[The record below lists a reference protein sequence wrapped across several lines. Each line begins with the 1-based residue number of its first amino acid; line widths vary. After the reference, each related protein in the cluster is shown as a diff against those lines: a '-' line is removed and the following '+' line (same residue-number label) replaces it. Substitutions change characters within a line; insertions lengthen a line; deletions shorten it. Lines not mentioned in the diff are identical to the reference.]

1 MEHSY
6 PLTECV
12 SNVKPEMIQMSER
25 LYIGIDLGTYQSTV
39 MSSEGVQTTI
49 ETVVGRPKDPVA
61 RNFLGRDV
69 VFGAEA
75 IKHRLAC
82 NLFRPLEHGV
92 AQDDEDNLSAAKAFV
107 THLIENCDPEE
118 FDEVLGVI
126 CSPSHISFTDKTN
139 LVSILRGLV
148 NGIMVVSEPFAVAFG
163 LDQIAGSIVVDI
175 GAGTTDIA
183 RIYGP
188 FPTDDDQLTIEEAG
202 DWLDH
207 RLMELIQKKYAGA
220 QLTQSMVR
228 RWKEE
233 GSHVGDSGNE
243 FMVDL
248 SVEGKKQH
256 VDIGDLIRIA
266 CNDLVP
272 HLVEGLKK
280 IVAGADPEYQS
291 ALRNNIILAGG
302 GSLIENL
309 ADRVAL
315 QLADIGD
322 VTVWCAEDPV
332 VRVADGALKLA
343 SAMPDE
349 MYTAI
354 E

>member
-1 MEHSY
+1 
-6 PLTECV
+6 
-12 SNVKPEMIQMSER
+12 
-25 LYIGIDLGTYQSTV
+25 
-39 MSSEGVQTTI
+39 
-49 ETVVGRPKDPVA
+49 
-61 RNFLGRDV
+61 
-69 VFGAEA
+69 
-75 IKHRLAC
+75 
-82 NLFRPLEHGV
+82 
-92 AQDDEDNLSAAKAFV
+92 
-107 THLIENCDPEE
+107 
-118 FDEVLGVI
+118 
-126 CSPSHISFTDKTN
+126 
-139 LVSILRGLV
+139 
-148 NGIMVVSEPFAVAFG
+148 MVVSEPFAVAFG

-183 RIYGP
+183 RIYGT

-302 GSLIENL
+302 GSLIEGL
-309 ADRVAL
+309 ADRVAQ